1 MNVCHSDVE
10 DDKLINHEI
19 WPYTVFRQTKHMYV
33 FGKLSLDVFG
43 KLSLDV
49 LYVSHVGPFVLF
61 GG

>member
-33 FGKLSLDVFG
+33 FGKLSLDV
-43 KLSLDV
+43 
-49 LYVSHVGPFVLF
+49 LYVSHVGPYVLF